1 MFSPVQHRKVHYR
14 NIHVVYVRP
23 KMTKCFQ
30 QNRRWMW
37 LLRCPGN
44 PCPRRTPGTGGCS
57 PRRGCGRRG
66 GTATRCTWGS
76 TCHGHTCISHHVSRV
91 TRPTGSRR
99 TRGRPNPTSA
109 SSGWWM
115 ASGRILSYLHRYTIY
130 IFSIVYL
137 FYLLWQQK
145 KSLYLFPSQVLKLI
159 YN

>member
-1 MFSPVQHRKVHYR
+1 MHFKPFNHYKQTMMFSPVQHRKRHYR
-14 NIHVVYVRP
+14 SIHVVYVRP

-76 TCHGHTCISHHVSRV
+76 TCHGHTCIMSRV
-91 TRPTGSRR
+91 TCNSSYWKSQNSR
-99 TRGRPNPTSA
+99 TSQPDL
-109 SSGWWM
+109 GQFWM
-115 ASGRILSYLHRYTIY
+115 VNGQWQDSVIPAW
-130 IFSIVYL
+130 
-137 FYLLWQQK
+137 LLDR
-145 KSLYLFPSQVLKLI
+145 
-159 YN
+159 